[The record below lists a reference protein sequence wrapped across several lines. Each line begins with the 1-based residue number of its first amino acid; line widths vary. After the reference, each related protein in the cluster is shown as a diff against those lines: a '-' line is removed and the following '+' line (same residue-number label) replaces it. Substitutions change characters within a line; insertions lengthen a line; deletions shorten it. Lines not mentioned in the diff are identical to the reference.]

1 MESARC
7 KAFMYAADTGS
18 FTKAAERLNYTPSGV
33 SQLVGA
39 LENETG
45 LTLLRRTRKGVTL
58 TSDGEIL
65 LPAVREFLEKENR
78 IYELAAEV
86 KGLLVGSVTIAAY
99 SSISTHWLPE
109 VIRDFEQDYPQIEIR
124 LMEGIRQEVTRWLD
138 EKKADIGFLS
148 YQEPMPYEW
157 TPLDYDEMLAVL
169 PKDHLY
175 ASKESYPLINCE
187 TDSFIM
193 PALGRDDDVV
203 SLFERN
209 GIKLNIHF
217 TTLENFATMAMIEK
231 GLGMSVM
238 NNLIT
243 EKWNC
248 DVVKIPVDPPSRIT
262 LGLAVPSYKQ
272 ASPAVKRFIKY
283 AVERLKKIE

>member
-58 TSDGEIL
+58 TPDGEIL

-99 SSISTHWLPE
+99 
-109 VIRDFEQDYPQIEIR
+109 FY
-124 LMEGIRQEVTRWLD
+124 
-138 EKKADIGFLS
+138 A
-148 YQEPMPYEW
+148 
-157 TPLDYDEMLAVL
+157 LASGGD
-169 PKDHLY
+169 P
-175 ASKESYPLINCE
+175 
-187 TDSFIM
+187 
-193 PALGRDDDVV
+193 
-203 SLFERN
+203 
-209 GIKLNIHF
+209 
-217 TTLENFATMAMIEK
+217 
-231 GLGMSVM
+231 GL
-238 NNLIT
+238 
-243 EKWNC
+243 
-248 DVVKIPVDPPSRIT
+248 
-262 LGLAVPSYKQ
+262 
-272 ASPAVKRFIKY
+272 
-283 AVERLKKIE
+283 

>member
-58 TSDGEIL
+58 TPDGEIL

-109 VIRDFEQDYPQIEIR
+109 VIRSQCRMSGHHWTMMKCWQFCQKIIR
-124 LMEGIRQEVTRWLD
+124 MHQKKVIR
-138 EKKADIGFLS
+138 
-148 YQEPMPYEW
+148 
-157 TPLDYDEMLAVL
+157 
-169 PKDHLY
+169 
-175 ASKESYPLINCE
+175 
-187 TDSFIM
+187 
-193 PALGRDDDVV
+193 
-203 SLFERN
+203 
-209 GIKLNIHF
+209 
-217 TTLENFATMAMIEK
+217 
-231 GLGMSVM
+231 
-238 NNLIT
+238 
-243 EKWNC
+243 
-248 DVVKIPVDPPSRIT
+248 
-262 LGLAVPSYKQ
+262 
-272 ASPAVKRFIKY
+272 
-283 AVERLKKIE
+283 